1 MSLKKIF
8 SGTLVFLLL
17 ISVAPATKVEASN
30 LQTNQALYTSLVS
43 LFGLDQAQA
52 MWQGAFGLLSPTSQL
67 GLVSASQ
74 SNIALNKS
82 TKQSSTKDNENP
94 SRAVD
99 GDTAGK
105 INTQTLK
112 EEEPWWEVDLGAS
125 YEISDIKI
133 FNRDDYRD
141 RLSNYHIFI
150 SNTPFKS
157 TTVSGTQKQSGVHDL
172 YQKNYPDRT
181 KNISVNKTGRYIRVQ
196 LEDKQILHMSEV
208 EVYGELAG
216 QSNQVTTV
224 ESKSVDTQTSNSTTF
239 KTGQTVKVNTGD
251 GSKLNVRSSAN
262 GTAVGKQAD
271 GSVGKITSGPTDKA
285 GYTWWKVNFDS
296 GSDGWA
302 VEKYLK
308 KHTVSAT
315 TASTPVTTTSKP
327 VSNGTA
333 KLLFL
338 GDFETGG
345 IQAADKYHD
354 GWGQQLNNNP
364 SKVTT
369 EQVRAG
375 KYAWKTDF
383 NRISSYY
390 GSNKPRSELMKTKP
404 NMMSLDTEYWIGL
417 SVYIPKDWKADSVH
431 EILWQMHGAD
441 GASPPL
447 DFRTFDDK
455 MYLVHRYE

>member
-1 MSLKKIF
+1 
-8 SGTLVFLLL
+8 
-17 ISVAPATKVEASN
+17 
-30 LQTNQALYTSLVS
+30 
-43 LFGLDQAQA
+43 
-52 MWQGAFGLLSPTSQL
+52 
-67 GLVSASQ
+67 
-74 SNIALNKS
+74 
-82 TKQSSTKDNENP
+82 
-94 SRAVD
+94 
-99 GDTAGK
+99 
-105 INTQTLK
+105 
-112 EEEPWWEVDLGAS
+112 
-125 YEISDIKI
+125 
-133 FNRDDYRD
+133 
-141 RLSNYHIFI
+141 
-150 SNTPFKS
+150 
-157 TTVSGTQKQSGVHDL
+157 

-455 MYLVHRYE
+455 MYLVHRYESNGKNNTDTIWQSSIERGKWIDFIINVKWSGKEDGFLNIWKNENKIYSLKGDVGFGLNGSGHTFLKIGDYKWRWFTSPTSVTRRVLYHDEIRIAEGSGGYDLVNPGSY